1 MNKTTEIYL
10 VRHGQSS
17 HNQRQIIA
25 GQLDS
30 ELTEQGFEDARSV
43 AQAIGRS
50 DFDVIYS
57 SDLRRARQTAQSI
70 VDTLNLT
77 CPIFFTDLLREL
89 DYGEHTNQPV
99 AEAFRFLNY
108 KAVED
113 RRYPGGESFQD
124 LKKRV
129 HQFIEQLRLEAP
141 GKRILLIAHAGSI
154 RMMLIL
160 FDPSHRQEY
169 LAQTFSNRYLGK
181 VVLKKDG
188 SLISYS
194 AAHDRAADVV

>member
-129 HQFIEQLRLEAP
+129 HQFIEQLRVEIDSAV
-141 GKRILLIAHAGSI
+141 
-154 RMMLIL
+154 
-160 FDPSHRQEY
+160 
-169 LAQTFSNRYLGK
+169 LAEPF
-181 VVLKKDG
+181 
-188 SLISYS
+188 
-194 AAHDRAADVV
+194 